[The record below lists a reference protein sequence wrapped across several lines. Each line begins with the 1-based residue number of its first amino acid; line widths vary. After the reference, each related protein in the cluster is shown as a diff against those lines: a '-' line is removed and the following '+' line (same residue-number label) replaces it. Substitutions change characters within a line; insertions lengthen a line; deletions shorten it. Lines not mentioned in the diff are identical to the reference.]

1 MNHGCISEQACIVS
15 LVNGRPIGD
24 VSIFSISA
32 AQSSPVNMSS
42 SPAILGAAG

>member
-1 MNHGCISEQACIVS
+1 MNKRALLVLSMVALLWMCAIV
-15 LVNGRPIGD
+15 
-24 VSIFSISA
+24 SISA